1 MAYLD
6 GTRSATAQCDL
17 SLSYNIL
24 VYPNDLFP
32 FVAAKL
38 GYVDGS
44 IGGPGSHT
52 GAYST
57 WTWSWTS
64 TPHAPNWQWFIYLT
78 MTSNDGYGHSTTVVK
93 TVASGTESFATEWV
107 DVAATQDQAHLAA
120 GEALRVLE
128 HGGQSGA
135 GADAEQAGLD
145 QGMAEQG
152 LQPESGKRQRGA
164 GHQRQQETRQ
174 TQLPDDVRRLRP
186 GRQAGPERPGG
197 QAGRQREKQDAL
209 QESRARRVKA

>member
-1 MAYLD
+1 MAYID

-24 VYPNDLFP
+24 VYPNDLVP
-32 FVAAKL
+32 FVALKL

-107 DVAATQDQAHLAA
+107 
-120 GEALRVLE
+120 
-128 HGGQSGA
+128 GQHSFV
-135 GADAEQAGLD
+135 QF
-145 QGMAEQG
+145 
-152 LQPESGKRQRGA
+152 
-164 GHQRQQETRQ
+164 
-174 TQLPDDVRRLRP
+174 DDWWYSVYSNWSLCIRSSSQNAVHFWRIVCWCLP
-186 GRQAGPERPGG
+186 GRSNSIGIDYKLSG
-197 QAGRQREKQDAL
+197 
-209 QESRARRVKA
+209 